1 MSEEKEESGFSAIK
15 KAVIGAIT
23 TAVAAGGAWLTGLLG
38 GGASEPAATPANTP
52 APAPVVVNVQQNQEN
67 TQKHQNNS
75 APMVIK
81 ERVIEKQAAP
91 AATAPATKPA
101 KDEEDP
107 W

>member
-15 KAVIGAIT
+15 KAVDGAST
-23 TAVAAGGAWLTGLLG
+23 TGIAAGGAWLAGLFG
-38 GGASEPAATPANTP
+38 GGGEEQAATPANTP
-52 APAPVVVNVQQNQEN
+52 APAPVVVNVQQSQEN
-67 TQKHQNNS
+67 TQKQQNNS

-81 ERVIEKQAAP
+81 ERVIEKPAAQPAP
-91 AATAPATKPA
+91 ASKPA